1 MVQSRPTEQTY
12 DSHHARLVAE
22 KPNHVLRSIKPMTK
36 ADARAFLG
44 AANKVDAPTSV
55 KEHFAN
61 QVKRLQ

>member
-36 ADARAFLG
+36 ADAKRWLG
-44 AANKVDAPTSV
+44 AANKHDAPVSV

>member
-1 MVQSRPTEQTY
+1 MPQGRPQSDTY
-12 DSHHARLVAE
+12 DDAHTRIVSE
-22 KPNHVLRSIKPMTK
+22 KPKRVIKSIKPMTE